1 MKTMASLLL
10 APAHPA
16 SGSFRWRWAALS
28 LALATAP
35 LAQAQTLIE
44 TITTTSVSNTLDQTQ
59 TTNALPGLDRAKAAQ
74 QTQNAQTQKTNAA
87 IGATDPVT
95 GKAAAPLIPFN
106 TAQAARLS
114 TARTLLSQGDARGAR
129 PIFEGLIAANYAQPE
144 PHFGLALS
152 LLSLGDLTGAR
163 FELTQFVALS
173 PASFEGPYNLGVIA
187 ARTKDYDEALKQ
199 FTAAVALSGSA
210 SSTAAPAARRQ
221 LLEALAGE
229 QLRRGDYAGLSTTLT
244 QALASDPQDLS
255 LKYRLG
261 QATAYAGKGAEAL
274 PLLYAAAQS
283 DVNRT
288 GATLLIADIY
298 AAQKLPDRGVR
309 ELDTAA
315 ALVSSAERARLLVRK
330 SQLLQAQDQTPA
342 AVQAAREAVQADS
355 KSAAAYSA
363 LGTALAVSDL
373 KGSLAAWQTA
383 AGLDAQNGG
392 TLLNLA
398 AVQLSLGANAE
409 AQSSAV
415 RAMKLT
421 AATDNASL
429 ARAEFV
435 QGVAAYRLKDY
446 AAAVKALGSSAARSP
461 GAQTSLWLGL
471 SSYARK
477 DYAGAIAALGES
489 VKLGDS
495 SAARLNL
502 GAALLAAGRFSEAEP
517 NLRSV
522 VVGDPS
528 NAAAWYQLGLARKA
542 QGKDSEAK
550 TAFSSAA
557 KLGYAPAKAELK

>member
-1 MKTMASLLL
+1 MKTLASLTL
-10 APAHPA
+10 APARTPSA
-16 SGSFRWRWAALS
+16 SPRWRWAALS
-28 LALATAP
+28 LALAAAP

-44 TITTTSVSNTLDQTQ
+44 TITTTNVSNTLDATQ

-87 IGATDPVT
+87 SATDPVT
-95 GKAAAPLIPFN
+95 GKAAAPLLPFN
-106 TAQAARLS
+106 TAQSARLN
-114 TARTLLSQGDARGAR
+114 TARTLLSQGNARGAR
-129 PIFEGLIAANYAQPE
+129 PIYEGLIAANYQQPE

-152 LLSLGDLTGAR
+152 LLALNDLTGAR

-199 FTAAVALSGSA
+199 FTAAVALPN
-210 SSTAAPAARRQ
+210 TAAPAARRQ

-229 QLRRGDYAGLSTTLT
+229 QLRRGDYAGLSATLT
-244 QALASDPQDLS
+244 QALATDPQDLS
-255 LKYRLG
+255 LRYRLG

-283 DVNRT
+283 DVNRA

-298 AAQKLPDRGVR
+298 AAQNLPDRGVR

-315 ALVSSAERARLLVRK
+315 ALVGSADRARLLVRK
-330 SQLLQAQDQTPA
+330 AQLLQAQDQTPA
-342 AVQAAREAVQADS
+342 ATQAAREAVQADS
-355 KSAAAYSA
+355 KSAPAYA
-363 LGTALAVSDL
+363 VLGTLLAQSDL
-373 KGSLAAWQTA
+373 KGSLAAWQMA
-383 AGLDAQNGG
+383 AQLDAQNGG

-398 AVQLSLGANAE
+398 AVQLSLGMNTEALSNA
-409 AQSSAV
+409 A
-415 RAMKLT
+415 RALKLI
-421 AATDNASL
+421 AATDTASL
-429 ARAEFV
+429 ARTEFV
-435 QGVAAYRLKDY
+435 QGVSAYRLKDY
-446 AAAVKALGSSAARSP
+446 SAAVKALSSSAARTP

-471 SSYARK
+471 SHYARK
-477 DYAGAIAALGES
+477 DYEAAVAALIES

-495 SAARLNL
+495 AAARLNL
-502 GAALLAAGRFSEAEP
+502 GAALLATGRFSEAEP

-522 VVGDPS
+522 VVTDPR
-528 NAAAWYQLGLARKA
+528 NAAAWYQLGLSRKA

-550 TAFSSAA
+550 TAFASAA